1 MGRYKN
7 LIDEQLVIGWD
18 NLLREKFSKEWRI
31 QQKAYKTRKQL
42 VDPIKY
48 DRIKRKKKRQ
58 RKKQDETNRNKK
70 KAKTKQRRVAC
81 VLSSYC
87 TNHIGYVDR

>member
-1 MGRYKN
+1 MGQSIERKILKRMEN
-7 LIDEQLVIGWD
+7 TTESTQD
-18 NLLREKFSKEWRI
+18 
-31 QQKAYKTRKQL
+31 QKRL

-58 RKKQDETNRNKK
+58 RKKQDETNKNKK